1 MRVQFAAR
9 GTIAGPPARR
19 SRSIGVAA
27 ARMGRATEA
36 SMVEKSILM
45 LCLKLLFDASREESL
60 LLVRLYM

>member
-27 ARMGRATEA
+27 TRMGRANEA

-60 LLVRLYM
+60 LLVGLYM